1 MTPSM
6 PAQGGPGPGANSPP
20 GARAAST
27 TGQRGELADRLRRHV
42 AALEGIRHPT
52 ATPERHRAA
61 RDYVAAE
68 FKALGL
74 EVQLAP
80 FLFRGR
86 TYHNVVAVLPGR
98 DERRPHLLVGAHFD
112 STADTPGADDNASG
126 VAVLLE
132 CARLSSAPAR
142 QPDVGVEFVGFDLEE
157 LQTVTGRY
165 RVGSHALARERR
177 ARRET
182 IAGALVL
189 EMVGYRDPT
198 PGAQV
203 VPPFL
208 GIDVPRTGDFLAAVG
223 DARSKDLLE
232 GFVAGARTAAPGL
245 PLVPYRTRLRGWLL
259 PLTRLSDN
267 ASFWDQGYP
276 ALMLTDTAFLRNPH
290 YHGSTDTGATL
301 DFAFMAQVTEA
312 TVGAVARL
320 TDAT

>member
-1 MTPSM
+1 MIRR
-6 PAQGGPGPGANSPP
+6 PP
-20 GARAAST
+20 RST
-27 TGQRGELADRLRRHV
+27 LFPYT
-42 AALEGIRHPT
+42 T
-52 ATPERHRAA
+52 
-61 RDYVAAE
+61 
-68 FKALGL
+68 
-74 EVQLAP
+74 
-80 FLFRGR
+80 LFRS
-86 TYHNVVAVLPGR
+86 
-98 DERRPHLLVGAHFD
+98 LVGAHFD

-232 GFVAGARTAAPGL
+232 GFVEIGR
-245 PLVPYRTRLRGWLL
+245 
-259 PLTRLSDN
+259 
-267 ASFWDQGYP
+267 ASCRER
-276 ALMLTDTAFLRNPH
+276 A
-290 YHGSTDTGATL
+290 
-301 DFAFMAQVTEA
+301 
-312 TVGAVARL
+312 
-320 TDAT
+320 